1 MHDLKLFQFVEQ
13 GGLAGMRVKNS
24 CLCEF
29 FSNSDDSS
37 TFMPLANAYC
47 EGKIRVVKAPN
58 WI

>member
-1 MHDLKLFQFVEQ
+1 VEQ

-47 EGKIRVVKAPN
+47 EGKICVVKAPN